1 MSTITSS
8 LDLESQVRQL
18 REELE
23 RLKRGLATPFELTV
37 AAERVYLGQPVAVT
51 ARVFSVSSGEPAPRV
66 PVTFVATAG
75 LLRVADAAVPSVSVT
90 VSTGADGRA
99 RVTHVPLAARGL
111 TDEEQQAV
119 EGAVALLSPMA
130 AGPADVIGAM
140 ESLAQ
145 AYRWDVAAD
154 LRAAVDRYADV
165 QGLQADRLPPAELS
179 VAWPTSEASVLA
191 FVHHAHDE
199 ERSLPG
205 VGVATTAAVSFRV
218 VDWIPAFLT
227 TIRSV
232 LRGDSKL
239 IDQLGRLVSD
249 GNPDAAGI
257 ADGVFRRLDEYLSR
271 AHGQI
276 GKLIAA
282 DAGQG
287 ALATFVERQAVQL
300 PADTRSEL
308 GDRLSGVRRASIG
321 GGGTFVPTLAGTAA
335 ASAVIGDAGAKF
347 DRVGQQKLLEYTTK
361 LDGATVTRT
370 GTFSDSIDRVSAER
384 RRGYQT
390 SITEVTD
397 QSVRG
402 HQATISAAT
411 SESLRGYQS
420 SIKDTTAESL
430 RGHKASL
437 GEASD
442 RALTDFREGA
452 TRESK
457 LLIDQAQTRLTAEVD
472 KGVDRL
478 TTESGRLRTG
488 LTQQVDQQLADFR
501 RGIGDR
507 LDKLERDSRELF
519 TPAASQ
525 FSTLK
530 ADTDRNSRAINE
542 LSTTSARHD
551 TEITKLDQKVER
563 KAEADDVRLLRTET
577 RASLDKKLDST
588 EFRTSSTDLNR
599 RIGGLERGPR

>member
-8 LDLESQVRQL
+8 VGLEAQVRQL
-18 REELE
+18 REEME
-23 RLKRGLATPFELTV
+23 RLKRGLATPFELNV
-37 AAERVYLGQPVAVT
+37 GAGRVYLGQPVAVT
-51 ARVFSVSSGEPAPRV
+51 ARVFSVSSDEPAPRV

-90 VSTGADGRA
+90 VSTGPDGRA

-111 TDEEQQAV
+111 TDEEQRAV
-119 EGAVALLSPMA
+119 EGAVALLSSTA
-130 AGPADVIGAM
+130 AGPVEVTEAI

-145 AYRWDVAAD
+145 AYRWDVASD
-154 LRAAVDRYADV
+154 LRTAIDRYADV
-165 QGLQADRLPPAELS
+165 QGLQAGRLPPAELP
-179 VAWPTSEASVLA
+179 VAWPTSEAGVLA

-199 ERSLPG
+199 EGALPG

-227 TIRSV
+227 TLRAM
-232 LRGDSKL
+232 LRGESKL

-257 ADGVFRRLDEYLSR
+257 ADGVFRRLDDYLSR

-300 PADTRSEL
+300 PAATRSDL
-308 GDRLSGVRRASIG
+308 GERLSGVRRASIG

-335 ASAVIGDAGAKF
+335 ASAVISDAGGRF
-347 DRVGQQKLLEYTTK
+347 DRVGQQKLLEYSTK
-361 LDGATVTRT
+361 LDDATVTRT

-384 RRGYQT
+384 LRGYQT
-390 SITEVTD
+390 SIAEVTD

-411 SESLRGYQS
+411 SESLRG
-420 SIKDTTAESL
+420 
-430 RGHKASL
+430 HKASL

-442 RALTDFREGA
+442 LALTGFRESA

-478 TTESGRLRTG
+478 TAESGRLRTG
-488 LTQQVDQQLADFR
+488 LTQQVDLQLADFR
-501 RGIGDR
+501 RSIGDR
-507 LDKLERDSRELF
+507 IDKLERDSREVF

-525 FSTLK
+525 LSTLK
-530 ADTDRNSRAINE
+530 ADTDRNSRAISE

-563 KAEADDVRLLRTET
+563 KAEADDLRVLRTET
-577 RASLDKKLDST
+577 RASLDKKLDSI
-588 EFRTSSTDLNR
+588 EFRSSTTDLNR